1 MPEKRTPSIESS
13 MNGTEMEN
21 NSNEKKIANLTK
33 VNRDALFFINKK
45 YKVVNIMKY
54 YQRSTKIFINN

>member
-45 YKVVNIMKY
+45 IYK
-54 YQRSTKIFINN
+54 